1 MSSSLEQRYYRR
13 KDAAAFLRDKFAIPT
28 STGHL
33 AKLAVV
39 GGGPAY
45 VKFSR
50 TPIYPE
56 VELVRWAKSKLG
68 IASEDEWKP
77 TAKANMLTSPR
88 QS

>member
-68 IASEDEWKP
+68 IMDGDVVLSP
-77 TAKANMLTSPR
+77 AKTYSSSSGR